1 MLTICTPIDM
11 LSGLVKGEHE
21 FALSF
26 DMFGLTDKGSII

>member
-21 FALSF
+21 FSF
-26 DMFGLTDKGSII
+26 NVRSITDKSTII